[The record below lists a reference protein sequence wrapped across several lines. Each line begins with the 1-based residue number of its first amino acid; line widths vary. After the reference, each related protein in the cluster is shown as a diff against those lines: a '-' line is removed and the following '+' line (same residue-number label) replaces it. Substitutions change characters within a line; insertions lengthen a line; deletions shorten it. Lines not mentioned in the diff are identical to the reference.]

1 MMTTR
6 KPSPDRMQ
14 AAPPKRLKL
23 SSGSSRVLR
32 LEGPVGHECLVEAVY
47 PDGTSVAYEGQKGH
61 ERMVA
66 AAWPNGDKA
75 HYSGEGDA
83 ERLTHVECTSK
94 KKIDYY
100 EGSHGREALRRTEW
114 PDTGRVRYWGGDSCC
129 EHMIR
134 TTYRGGG
141 MKMYSGPKREEHM
154 IAFQNADDSFTH
166 YDGPKGE
173 ERAWLK
179 VTSRNGTAQVMS
191 PASGRITHSIL
202 MDGKVLF
209 HSRNGERVTHA
220 PPAKYQKIKNE
231 LNATL
236 AKLSEL
242 NEQGHC
248 KEEALRSIGDC
259 LCAINAAAEEC
270 FIAHDGDKYELGASS
285 QMNEAESEDEDEG
298 VLYNVWP
305 GGKSDADDSD
315 IE

>member
-1 MMTTR
+1 MTTR

-23 SSGSSRVLR
+23 PCGSSRVLR
-32 LEGPVGHECLVEAVY
+32 LEGPVGHESLVEAVY
-47 PDGTSVAYEGQKGH
+47 PDGTSVAYEGSKGH

-75 HYSGEGDA
+75 HYTGEGDA
-83 ERLTHVECTSK
+83 ERMTHVECTSK
-94 KKIDYY
+94 KKVDYY

-114 PDTGRVRYWGGDSCC
+114 PETGRIRYWAGDSCC
-129 EHMIR
+129 EHMVR

-166 YDGPKGE
+166 YDGTKGQ

-179 VTSRNGTAQVMS
+179 VMSKNGTAQVLS
-191 PASGRITHSIL
+191 PSSGRITHSIL

-220 PPAKYQKIKNE
+220 PPAKYQKIKGE
-231 LNATL
+231 LNTTL

-248 KEEALRSIGDC
+248 NEQALRAIADC
-259 LCAINAAAEEC
+259 LCTINSAAEDC
-270 FIAHDGDKYELGASS
+270 FIAHDGDKYELGTSS
-285 QMNEAESEDEDEG
+285 QMNEADSEEEEDEVPYFEWE
-298 VLYNVWP
+298 N
-305 GGKSDADDSD
+305 GKSDGDDSD
-315 IE
+315 ID

>member
-1 MMTTR
+1 MTTR

-32 LEGPVGHECLVEAVY
+32 LEGPVGHESLVEAVY
-47 PDGTSVAYEGQKGH
+47 PDGTSVAYEGHKGH

-83 ERLTHVECTSK
+83 ERLTHVDCTSK

-114 PDTGRVRYWGGDSCC
+114 PETGRVRYWGGDSCC

-242 NEQGHC
+242 NEKGLC

-259 LCAINAAAEEC
+259 LCSINAAAEEC
-270 FIAHDGDKYELGASS
+270 FIAHDGDKYELGTSS
-285 QMNEAESEDEDEG
+285 QMNEAESEDEDEDLG
-298 VLYNVWP
+298 YLEM
-305 GGKSDADDSD
+305 GDGKSDADDSD